1 MTTTTSGEE
10 TGRKVYS
17 ATTQAKTYSST
28 SCSFCWFFLTIYPT
42 LQQMSPKDEAL
53 FTEHLKKSHGLTGEI
68 QQ

>member
-1 MTTTTSGEE
+1 MTTTISGTEA
-10 TGRKVYS
+10 GRKVY
-17 ATTQAKTYSST
+17 AAKAQAKFSNT

-42 LQQMSPKDEAL
+42 LEQMSPKDEAL

>member
-1 MTTTTSGEE
+1 MTTTISGTEA
-10 TGRKVYS
+10 GRKVYS
-17 ATTQAKTYSST
+17 AKAQAKFSST
-28 SCSFCWFFLTIYPT
+28 SCAFCWFFLTIYPT